1 MYVGYI
7 NTIHKRCV
15 VLDQQRAGND
25 LAWWRVGTWCLATWR
40 HISSSNKIQK
50 KLLVFICS
58 KYPASCHGTSTF
70 NLHSCHP
77 WIWSAAVKLLV
88 CSLPSFNR
96 FISHSVHHKSG
107 YLTVLITL
115 FQIWISSSKNALQD
129 FPKLCTFLPLAV
141 RSAIAHLR
149 MLMEC

>member
-15 VLDQQRAGND
+15 VLDQHRAGND
-25 LAWWRVGTWCLATWR
+25 LAWWRVGTWCLVTWR

-96 FISHSVHHKSG
+96 FIAHSVHHKSG
-107 YLTVLITL
+107 YLTVLITFEL
-115 FQIWISSSKNALQD
+115 VLLKMHYKIFPNCALS
-129 FPKLCTFLPLAV
+129 C
-141 RSAIAHLR
+141 HL
-149 MLMEC
+149 LLGQQLLTWEC